1 MKLEYKSGLLF
12 VDMNIG
18 YKGNNVLLNN
28 VVVDTGA
35 AHTIINPDSV
45 FELGIKAEADDE
57 FITMYGV
64 GGEHYSYRKNVNA
77 ISLGRNCLE
86 NIKIDFGLIDE
97 NGYINGLLGLDVLL
111 KLGITIN
118 LKELK
123 LSSC

>member
-1 MKLEYKSGLLF
+1 MNLEYKNVLLF

-18 YKGNNVLLNN
+18 YKGNNVLINN

-45 FELGIKAEADDE
+45 YELGIKAEADDE

-64 GGEHYSYRKNVNA
+64 GGEHYSYRKNINSVN
-77 ISLGRNCLE
+77 IGRNCLADV
-86 NIKIDFGLIDE
+86 NIDFGLIDE
-97 NGYINGLLGLDVLL
+97 EGHINGLLGLDVLL
-111 KLGITIN
+111 KLGVTIN

-123 LSSC
+123 LYSS

>member
-1 MKLEYKSGLLF
+1 MKLEYKNGLLF

-18 YKGNNVLLNN
+18 YKGNNVLINN

-45 FELGIKAEADDE
+45 YELGIKAEAEDE

-64 GGEHYSYRKNVNA
+64 GGEYYSYRKNINSVN
-77 ISLGRNCLE
+77 IGRNCLE
-86 NIKIDFGLIDE
+86 DVNIDFGLIDE
-97 NGYINGLLGLDVLL
+97 EGYINGLLGLDVLL

-123 LSSC
+123 LYSC

>member
-1 MKLEYKSGLLF
+1 MNLEYKNGLLF

-18 YKGNNVLLNN
+18 YKGNNVLINN

-45 FELGIKAEADDE
+45 YELGIKAEADDE

-64 GGEHYSYRKNVNA
+64 GGEHYSYRKNINSVN
-77 ISLGRNCLE
+77 IERNCLE
-86 NIKIDFGLIDE
+86 DVNIDFGLIDE
-97 NGYINGLLGLDVLL
+97 EGHINGLLGLDVLL
-111 KLGITIN
+111 KLGVTIN

-123 LSSC
+123 LYSS